1 MPHRT
6 PSALRNKTEE
16 LIKKTLD
23 QGIVKNSNSPWE
35 SPVIL
40 VAKKDGSTRFCVDYR
55 RLNSVTRMDTFP
67 LPQVDDFLDLL
78 ANTTYFSTLD
88 LASGYWQVGIEPHS
102 QPKTAFCSHSGL
114 YKFTVMPF
122 GLCNTPATFQSLT
135 EAVWLVTNAL

>member
-23 QGIVKNSNSPWE
+23 QGIVKNTNSPWE

-55 RLNSVTRMDTFP
+55 RLNSVTQMDTFP

-78 ANTTYFSTLD
+78 
-88 LASGYWQVGIEPHS
+88 
-102 QPKTAFCSHSGL
+102 
-114 YKFTVMPF
+114 
-122 GLCNTPATFQSLT
+122 
-135 EAVWLVTNAL
+135 